1 MEVASKLVSNPII
14 SNPGILG
21 GTPVFK
27 GTRVPV
33 CNLIEYLESGY
44 TLEDFLTGFPTV
56 KKTQVKQ
63 VLKLLSSHI
72 QLSAKKNNSSGRT
85 SGRKA

>member
-1 MEVASKLVSNPII
+1 MMEVASKLVSNPII

-27 GTRVPV
+27 GTRVPI

-44 TLEDFLTGFPTV
+44 TLEDFFTWISYG
-56 KKTQVKQ
+56 
-63 VLKLLSSHI
+63 
-72 QLSAKKNNSSGRT
+72 KKNSG
-85 SGRKA
+85 